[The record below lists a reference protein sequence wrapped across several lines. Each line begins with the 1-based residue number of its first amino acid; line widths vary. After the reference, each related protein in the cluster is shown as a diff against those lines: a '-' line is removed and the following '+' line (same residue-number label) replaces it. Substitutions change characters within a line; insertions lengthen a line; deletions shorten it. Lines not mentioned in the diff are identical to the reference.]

1 MQQVIIYRNP
11 AEVMVWEFIMSSP
24 NFFSLIVAVLSAIV
38 VFVVT
43 DKTNIT
49 YILYIL
55 ARKIWPKTPYGNFM
69 GRVEYMRITIA
80 IIVGVAVAAFMWV

>member
-38 VFVVT
+38 VFVSHT
-43 DKTNIT
+43 SCTSWLGKFGLRHHTE
-49 YILYIL
+49 IL
-55 ARKIWPKTPYGNFM
+55 W
-69 GRVEYMRITIA
+69 VE
-80 IIVGVAVAAFMWV
+80 

>member
-43 DKTNIT
+43 DKTYIT
-49 YILYIL
+49 YTL